1 MLIKNPLKM
10 NNWEISK
17 FLTIIFAIQIS
28 VLGLIGLDLIGL
40 KIPFLREFLSVIYII
55 FVPGILILRT
65 LKLHEFSSIETLLF
79 TVGLSIVTLMFMGFF
94 INLIYPFL
102 GISKPI
108 SLFPIIITLSSFVLL
123 MSILSYF
130 IDRDF
135 NNPSYIEFNI
145 SSQVLFLCI
154 MPILSILG
162 STYFYFY
169 NKSTITLF
177 MLLLVSLTVLLIGFK
192 KFITPKYYP
201 LAIVVISISLL
212 YHTWLISP
220 FVFGRDIISE
230 LSTSKFVLVNSYWNF
245 NTPLNMNY
253 ILPQNANA
261 MLIISN
267 FPPIISI
274 IGNINI
280 NNVYNIIFP
289 LIISLTPLG
298 LYELFKKQTNKQIAF
313 LSAFLF
319 ITMGFYNVVLISVKQ
334 SMATFFIVLLLL
346 CLIRK
351 NNMKI
356 SVLSILFLISIVTC
370 HYGTTYLLLFIL
382 SVALIID
389 LLTKKIKPNNFLL
402 SKFKIFD
409 FNSETKN
416 KINFTIV
423 ILFLTITLGWYIYV
437 SNGHVFETLV
447 NIGNHISSSI
457 YDEFL
462 NSKSTEGLGL
472 VLTDP
477 TTISGYFYKAIIL
490 MIQGFI
496 FLGIFW
502 VFFKDKMKFKPEFIF
517 MAIPALLLNIFSVI
531 IPNFSRVI
539 YTPRMY
545 DITLVFLAPFAL
557 IGGIY
562 FFDKIKIS
570 KISKKS
576 GNGIKILSIILVS
589 LFLLEVGAVKEIV
602 NEPGISIPLSK
613 ERMMNSNIVHKSTF
627 YSDYAIF
634 EQNYYSVTWLS
645 NNKINATIYSDQP
658 SSKALSSYN
667 VNLMLNWQEYSP
679 PIEISQGDVVKLR
692 KLNYFYLSYSN
703 IKGGLWLNHIKSKNN
718 PRKIQDIQPLLN
730 NQNKIYSNGGSD
742 IYVI

>member
-17 FLTIIFAIQIS
+17 FLTIIFAIQIL

-40 KIPFLREFLSVIYII
+40 KIPFLREFVSVIYII

-65 LKLHEFSSIETLLF
+65 LKLHNFSSIETLLF

-94 INLIYPFL
+94 INLIYPFI

-154 MPILSILG
+154 IPILTILG

-169 NKSTITLF
+169 NKSIITLF
-177 MLLLVSLTVLLIGFK
+177 MLLLVSVIVLLIGFK
-192 KFITPKYYP
+192 KFITQKYYP
-201 LAIVVISISLL
+201 LAILVISISLL

-230 LSTSKFVLVNSYWNF
+230 LSISNFVLVNSYWNF
-245 NTPLNMNY
+245 NTPLEMNY
-253 ILPQNANA
+253 ILPPNANA
-261 MLIISN
+261 MFIIST
-267 FPPIISI
+267 FPPIMSI

-289 LIISLTPLG
+289 LIISLIPLG
-298 LYELFKKQTNKQIAF
+298 LYELFKKQTSKQIAF

-334 SMATFFIVLLLL
+334 SMATFFIVLLIL

-351 NNMKI
+351 KNMKI
-356 SVLSILFLISIVTC
+356 SVLSVLFLISIVTC
-370 HYGTTYLLLFIL
+370 HYGTTYLFLFIL

-389 LLTKKIKPNNFLL
+389 LLTRKIKPNNILL

-409 FNSETKN
+409 FNSKN

-437 SNGHVFETLV
+437 SNGHVFDTLV

-457 YDEFL
+457 FDDFL

-477 TTISGYFYKAIIL
+477 TTISGYFQKAIIL
-490 MIQGFI
+490 IIQGFI

-502 VFFKDKMKFKPEFIF
+502 VFFKDKIKFKPEFIF

-531 IPNFSRVI
+531 IPNFSSVI

-545 DITLVFLAPFAL
+545 NITLVFLAPFAL

-562 FFDKIKIS
+562 FFNKIKIS

-576 GNGIKILSIILVS
+576 GNAIKILSVILVS

-613 ERMMNSNIVHKSTF
+613 ERMMNSNMVHKSTF
-627 YSDYAIF
+627 YSDYDIF
-634 EQNYYSVTWLS
+634 EQNYYSVNWLS
-645 NNKINATIYSDQP
+645 NNKINTTIYSDYP

-667 VNLMLNWQEYSP
+667 INLMLNWREYFPSDYFNRV
-679 PIEISQGDVVKLR
+679 GKLTY
-692 KLNYFYLSYSN
+692 KKSNYVYLSYSN
-703 IKGGLWLNHIKSKNN
+703 IKGGIWLNQIIDYNN
-718 PRKIQDIQPLLN
+718 PRKIQDMEYSLSNL
-730 NQNKIYSNGGSD
+730 NKIYSNGGSE
-742 IYVI
+742 IYII